1 MNFNALYT
9 VVAMMF
15 VLMTVG
21 FVCRKLNI
29 ITDQALKVF
38 SKIMLALGQPAMIIN
53 ALAKTPYS
61 QNNLK
66 IAGLTTLLGL
76 VLHAVLAILGYLG
89 ALPLRK
95 FTEKRNIAEF
105 AFIFAN
111 CAFIGFPIFNALF
124 PELGSFMTSFLI
136 ISFQIYVW
144 TWGLAI
150 FARDN
155 KDIKI
160 SVKSMF
166 INLGTVPCAIG
177 IVFFLLKHPSINFV
191 LPEFITDALGYLQG
205 ICTPLSLLMIGALIA
220 KQKPKQIFRSW
231 HIYYFNV
238 IKLFVMPL
246 IVCLIC
252 KLLGIPYLYAMF
264 ATAAAALPSAASATM
279 FAETYGGDSEY
290 AALTVGTSSLIS
302 VLSIPFIL
310 MIAEWI
316 FAL

>member
-1 MNFNALYT
+1 MNFEDLYI

-15 VLMTVG
+15 VLIAVG

-29 ITDQALKVF
+29 ISDQALKIF

-53 ALAKTPYS
+53 ALANTPYS
-61 QNNLK
+61 QENLK
-66 IAGLTTLLGL
+66 IAGITTLLGL
-76 VLHAVLAILGYLG
+76 ILHAVLAVLGYLG
-89 ALPLRK
+89 AIPLKK

-144 TWGLAI
+144 TWGLMI
-150 FARDN
+150 FARGNDSV
-155 KDIKI
+155 KI
-160 SVKSMF
+160 SVKSML

-191 LPEFITDALGYLQG
+191 LPEFITSALGYLQG

-220 KQKPKQIFRSW
+220 KQKPKQMFCHW

-238 IKLFVMPL
+238 IKLFVIPL
-246 IVCLIC
+246 IICLIC
-252 KLLGIPYLYAMF
+252 KLLNLPYMYTMF

-290 AALTVGTSSLIS
+290 AALTVGTSSLLS
-302 VLSIPFIL
+302 VFSLPVIL
-310 MIAEWI
+310 MVAEWI